1 MMKVNALD
9 LKRFYPSLAP
19 NAFASEYKLFVYA
32 LQRQNEH
39 TVPDT
44 TAAFCVVCTQFPDQM
59 ERLRPCTQLYVSI
72 DASNPVELKA
82 VDRPIFSDFWERFLA
97 CVDLLAKK
105 GQR

>member
-1 MMKVNALD
+1 
-9 LKRFYPSLAP
+9 
-19 NAFASEYKLFVYA
+19 
-32 LQRQNEH
+32 
-39 TVPDT
+39 
-44 TAAFCVVCTQFPDQM
+44 M

-105 GQR
+105 GQRWALLPSPAFFSSMERAHGNPNSEESFAGPCSG